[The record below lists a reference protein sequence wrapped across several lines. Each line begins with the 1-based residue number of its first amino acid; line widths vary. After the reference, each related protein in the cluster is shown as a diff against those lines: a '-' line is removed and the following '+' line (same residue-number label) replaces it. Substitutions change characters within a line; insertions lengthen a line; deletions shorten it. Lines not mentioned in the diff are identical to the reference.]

1 MPAEQGE
8 GAGAELPLNPFPSTA
23 PESSLIPENA
33 QRPGD
38 DPIFSLHA
46 EAQRRAAAGEDI
58 LNLTVGA
65 LTEDDGSLAVMPS
78 VREAL
83 GRVPFERAAAYA
95 PIAGDAPFLKAV
107 VADLYGTGELARRSV
122 AVATA
127 GGTGALHHAIVN
139 FLEPGQALLTTSYFW
154 GPYAIL
160 ADHSRRRI
168 ETFEMFDDS
177 GGFHLAAFEQALD
190 RQLEAQG
197 RALVVLNSPCHN
209 PTGYALDEDEWRAVA
224 RILRARAGAAPI
236 ALLIDN
242 AYAKF
247 GPPDSQDWYHWIEDL
262 ADHIPLLVAW
272 TVSKSFAQYGA
283 RVGALVVSHSD
294 EAERK
299 RIFNALSYS
308 CRGTWSNCNHL
319 GLLAITELL
328 TDDELR
334 RRSEEDRAR
343 LKALLAER
351 VAAFNAQAE
360 PLGLRY
366 PRYEGGFF
374 VAVFTPD
381 GARTAARM
389 RELGVFVVPLRG
401 AVRVALCCTPVAAV
415 PRLVEALVE
424 GVRAAQ

>member
-1 MPAEQGE
+1 M
-8 GAGAELPLNPFPSTA
+8 NPFPSTVPNTFLI
-23 PESSLIPENA
+23 PESSN
-33 QRPGD
+33 RSGD

-46 EAQRRAAAGEDI
+46 EAQARAAAGEDI

-78 VREAL
+78 VQDAL
-83 GRVPFERAAAYA
+83 DRVPFERAAGYA

-107 VADLYGTGELARRSV
+107 IADLYGTGELAQRSV

-139 FLEPGQALLTTSYFW
+139 FLEPGQALLTTSYYW
-154 GPYAIL
+154 GPYSIL
-160 ADHSRRRI
+160 ADHSRRRV
-168 ETFEMFDDS
+168 ETFEMFDDV
-177 GGFHLAAFEQALD
+177 GGFNLAAFEEALD
-190 RQLEAQG
+190 ALLAAQG

-209 PTGYALDEDEWRAVA
+209 PTGYALDEREWRAVA
-224 RILRARAGAAPI
+224 DILRKRAGSAPI
-236 ALLIDN
+236 ALLVDN

-247 GPPDSQDWYHWIEDL
+247 GPPSSQAWFHWIEDL
-262 ADHIPLLVAW
+262 AEHMPLLVAW

-283 RVGALVVSHSD
+283 RVGSLVASHAD
-294 EAERK
+294 EGVRK
-299 RIFNALSYS
+299 RISNALSYS

-319 GLLAITELL
+319 GILAITELL
-328 TDDELR
+328 TDADLR

-343 LKALLAER
+343 LGGLLRER
-351 VAAFNAQAE
+351 VKAFNDQAASA
-360 PLGLRY
+360 GLKY

-381 GARTAARM
+381 AKRTAARM
-389 RELGVFVVPLRG
+389 RELGVYIVPLRG
-401 AVRVALCCTPVAAV
+401 AVRVALCCTPVEAV

-424 GVRAAQ
+424 GVRAARS